1 MNRPTRR
8 QRRTIVVLILV
19 CISLL
24 ALDYGGNGLG
34 GMRHAA
40 ISVFG
45 PVERGANTVVL
56 PVGRFFAGLPKI
68 GRTTGTINTLKR
80 ENAQLRSRLAT
91 TALDSAESAQLQRLG
106 LLVGA
111 GRFRAVAGTVLDLG
125 PSLGYEWTAQID
137 VGSRDGVK
145 GGMTVI
151 DADGLVGRI
160 KLVGPTTSTV
170 ILAVDPGSSVGVRV
184 ARTGELGIVTGAGL
198 GPLRYVPLNP
208 GSTFRVGD
216 QLVTGPY
223 GASTYAAGIP
233 LGKVTRVIR
242 GGTTSTP
249 TARIAPDVDFSGLDM
264 VAVVL
269 FAPRP
274 AGRSL
279 IPPATPAP
287 PPSKARNR

>member
-8 QRRTIVVLILV
+8 QRRVTVVLLLV

-34 GMRHAA
+34 GARHAA
-40 ISVFG
+40 TSAFG
-45 PVERGANTVVL
+45 PVERGFNTVVM

-68 GRTTGTINTLKR
+68 GSTTATIDSLRRK
-80 ENAQLRSRLAT
+80 NAELRSRLST
-91 TALDSAESAQLQRLG
+91 SSLDGARSAELRRLG

-111 GRFRAVAGTVLDLG
+111 SHFTAVTGTVLGLG

-137 VGSRDGVK
+137 AGSRNGVK
-145 GGMTVI
+145 AGMTVI
-151 DADGLVGRI
+151 NANGLVGRI
-160 KLVGPTTSTV
+160 KMVGPTTSTV

-198 GPLRYVPLNP
+198 KSMSYVPLNP

-216 QLVTGPY
+216 ELVTGPY
-223 GASTYAAGIP
+223 GASTYAAGVP
-233 LGKVTRVIR
+233 FGKVTRVIR

-249 TARIAPDVDFSGLDM
+249 TAKISPDVDFTSLDV

-269 FAPRP
+269 VAPRP
-274 AGRSL
+274 VARVPV
-279 IPPATPAP
+279 PPTKPKKHQP
-287 PPSKARNR
+287 